1 MASSPD
7 SSNDASSKKA
17 RSKKAKSKAASA
29 ERTGLPFEPKKARK
43 GSDAKDADDVTSK
56 NRQGKK
62 KASVKQARDSS
73 DKSAVSAKAQAR
85 VDEIRAMNRRRAE
98 KDEKAKA
105 AEKNRADGPDSD
117 GSIPEVVSRRM
128 LRRMAVLSGSPVA
141 LGVGVFFLAYY
152 LQSNEIIT
160 FSPTVILL
168 VTMGCFGLGVLGLTY
183 GVLSASWDDE
193 PGSLVGLS
201 EFKLNFGRVM
211 EARRASKT

>member
-7 SSNDASSKKA
+7 SNNDASSKKA
-17 RSKKAKSKAASA
+17 SSKKSKPKAASA
-29 ERTGLPFEPKKARK
+29 ERAGLPFEPKKARK
-43 GSDAKDADDVTSK
+43 GSAAKDADDVTSK

-73 DKSAVSAKAQAR
+73 DKSVVSAKAQAR

-98 KDEKAKA
+98 KDEKATA
-105 AEKNRADGPDSD
+105 AEKNRANDGPDSD

-160 FSPTVILL
+160 ITPTVI
-168 VTMGCFGLGVLGLTY
+168 
-183 GVLSASWDDE
+183 
-193 PGSLVGLS
+193 
-201 EFKLNFGRVM
+201 
-211 EARRASKT
+211 